1 MTFSPQNQLLPQKTM
16 TKASQVTYSNPLIK
30 SIQECLKAWLTQCQT
45 KNQQDRQKSTLIWM
59 PTFKEAWGL
68 D

>member
-16 TKASQVTYSNPLIK
+16 TKALQVTYSNPLIK
-30 SIQECLKAWLTQCQT
+30 SIQECLKAWLSQCQT
-45 KNQQDRQKSTLIWM
+45 KNQQDRLKSTLIWM
-59 PTFKEAWGL
+59 LTFKEVWGL